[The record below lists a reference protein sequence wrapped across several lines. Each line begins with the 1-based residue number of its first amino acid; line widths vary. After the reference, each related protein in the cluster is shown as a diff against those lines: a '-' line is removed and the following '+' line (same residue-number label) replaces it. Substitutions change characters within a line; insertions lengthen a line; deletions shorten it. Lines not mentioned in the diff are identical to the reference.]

1 MRRPIGW
8 ILVIVGGVVVVS
20 GAVNA
25 VLELGAIYTR
35 VSEDPLSEPA
45 VSEARRGS
53 RMLWSAGYGAVGV
66 LALGVGLVS
75 VRRGRRGRGSQE

>member
-8 ILVIVGGVVVVS
+8 ILVIIGGVVAVS

-25 VLELGAIYTR
+25 VLEFGVIYTQ
-35 VSEDPLSEPA
+35 VSDDPLSEPA

-66 LALGVGLVS
+66 VTLGVGLVL
-75 VRRGRRGRGSQE
+75 VRRGRRGRW